1 MRVAFLSSF
10 LVLAACGGSKK
21 PAESASGE
29 SSSIETDTPGHGA
42 DAGGAS
48 AESTETP
55 SPSGS
60 SAGAAATEAASP
72 PASSSEPPAG
82 HPVPAATGSID
93 GKPFAPKLARV
104 TGKMQKDGRILLT
117 LDEHTDCAGGGGKP
131 GPVLTMLVP
140 WENGYKVDL
149 GALKRASKK
158 SAGEIGF
165 AHVNKAGKKTASS
178 SFKPSGRVTIV
189 KAPMEPD
196 AVGKMKIDLQ
206 SGDYMLVGELDI
218 AVCVAPK

>member
-1 MRVAFLSSF
+1 MRVALLSSF

-21 PAESASGE
+21 PAETAPGESAST
-29 SSSIETDTPGHGA
+29 ETDTPGHGD
-42 DAGGAS
+42 DAGGSS

-55 SPSGS
+55 SSSGS
-60 SAGAAATEAASP
+60 SASGGATDAPSP
-72 PASSSEPPAG
+72 SAPSSEPVSS

-117 LDEHTDCAGGGGKP
+117 LDEHTDCGGGAKP
-131 GPVLTMLVP
+131 GAALTMLVP

-158 SAGEIGF
+158 SAGEISF
-165 AHVNKAGKKTASS
+165 ARVNKAGKKTVSPT
-178 SFKPSGRVTIV
+178 FKPSGRVTIL
-189 KAPMEPD
+189 KAPMEQD
-196 AVGKMKIDLQ
+196 AVGKMKVDLQ